1 MTPPTMRVA
10 VELGFVPG
18 CVECLSVVEVT
29 AHAAFRDVQVTRFV
43 AVPGKKHAHNAPRT
57 PAITSAET
65 ERLDGELFPISDTN
79 GSNPEDVDKVLANGF
94 DPQGRSK

>member
-29 AHAAFRDVQVTRFV
+29 AHAAFRDMQVTRFV

-57 PAITSAET
+57 PEIATQET
-65 ERLDGELFPISDTN
+65 ESRGGELFAISDTN
-79 GSNPEDVDKVLANGF
+79 GSNPEDVERVLANGF
-94 DPQGRSK
+94 DPQGRA